1 MSSAPNTP
9 PEDDVQRL
17 LKQMNMAAF
26 RFKSFDRTDNH
37 EDGAAYDAAAP
48 VEAAEV
54 VEAPVAPRQ
63 PPVPPPP
70 LVAAAPA
77 KAARP
82 TVTQQQVRDAAPVD
96 EAFGRLIRQTE
107 PRAKRAPMLRLDL
120 PVLPRIAELTPVASG
135 ELMLTDVLNRLY
147 RLGAS
152 KVSLIRQRGDA

>member
-26 RFKSFDRTDNH
+26 RFKSFDRTDEP
-37 EDGAAYDAAAP
+37 EDAATYDAAAP
-48 VEAAEV
+48 IEAAEV
-54 VEAPVAPRQ
+54 PPAPRPQ
-63 PPVPPPP
+63 VPPPP
-70 LVAAAPA
+70 LVAPAPVPA

-82 TVTQQQVRDAAPVD
+82 AVAQQPRDAAPVD
-96 EAFGRLIRQTE
+96 EAFGRLIRQNE
-107 PRAKRAPMLRLDL
+107 PRARRNPAFRLDL

-135 ELMLTDVLNRLY
+135 ELLLADVLNRLY

>member
-26 RFKSFDRTDNH
+26 RFKSFDRTDDP
-37 EDGAAYDAAAP
+37 EDGSAYDATAP
-48 VEAAEV
+48 AEAI
-54 VEAPVAPRQ
+54 EAPVAPRQ
-63 PPVPPPP
+63 PPVPSPP
-70 LVAAAPA
+70 LVAAAAPA
-77 KAARP
+77 KVARP

-107 PRAKRAPMLRLDL
+107 PRAKRAPMFRLDL

-135 ELMLTDVLNRLY
+135 ELLLADVLNRLY

-152 KVSLIRQRGDA
+152 SKVSLIRQRGDA